1 MNSLVKFAHIYKRII
16 RSPQLFQ
23 RHISTSKQNQ
33 EVCVTN
39 AEITDQEPVNYYIN
53 IIFL

>member
-1 MNSLVKFAHIYKRII
+1 MNSLVKCAHIYKRII
-16 RSPQLFQ
+16 RSFQLY

-33 EVCVTN
+33 ELCVTN
-39 AEITDQEPVNYYIN
+39 AEITDQEPVNYYLS